1 MRAYVEIDLDNLRY
15 NIGVLKSKI
24 KFDKIIAVLKANAY
38 GCGVENIFNVLLN
51 ENIYNFAVATYDEAI
66 QLQNLNNGVNI
77 LILGPVDKNLYKE
90 LENTNIS
97 ITISN
102 FEELNYLLE
111 NNLKNK
117 IHIKID
123 TGMTRLGFFEK
134 DIEKLNEYIL
144 NKKLNIVGIFSHI
157 SDTDNYD
164 YTMNQISIFDKITSK
179 YNLKK
184 HILSSGS
191 FEKLYNTKY
200 VYDYVRIGISM
211 YSGLENDEYR
221 QVMSFY
227 SKVVSVRKIE
237 KNSYVGYN
245 RTYEIEKNKYIAT
258 VSVGYADG
266 YKRKLSNRAKVYIN
280 GKKYNVVGN
289 ICMDLMMVEVDENV
303 KVDDKVELFGKNIS
317 IYEISKLSDTINY
330 EILTSIT
337 NRVKK
342 VCKGEL

>member
-1 MRAYVEIDLDNLRY
+1 MRAYVEIDLDNLRH

-24 KFDKIIAVLKANAY
+24 SSDKIIAVLKANAY
-38 GCGVENIFNVLLN
+38 GCGVENIFNVLLS
-51 ENIYNFAVATYDEAI
+51 EKIYNFAVATYDEAI
-66 QLQNLNNGVNI
+66 QLQKLNNKVNI
-77 LILGPVDKNLYKE
+77 LILGPIDKKLYKE
-90 LENTNIS
+90 IENTNIS
-97 ITISN
+97 ITVSN

-111 NNLKNK
+111 NSLKNK
-117 IHIKID
+117 IHLKLD

-134 DIEKLNEYIL
+134 DIDKLDEYIL
-144 NKKLNIVGIFSHI
+144 NDKLNIVGIFSHI

-164 YTMNQISIFDKITSK
+164 YTMNQISTFDKITSK
-179 YNLKK
+179 YSLKK

-191 FEKLYNTKY
+191 FEKLYKTKY
-200 VYDYVRIGISM
+200 VYDYVRIGISL

-227 SKVVSVRKIE
+227 SKVVSVRKVE
-237 KNSYVGYN
+237 KNSYVGYS
-245 RTYEIEKNKYIAT
+245 RTYEIEKDKYIAT

-266 YKRKLSNRAKVYIN
+266 YKRKLSNKSKVYIN

-303 KVDDKVELFGKNIS
+303 KVDDRVELFGNNIS